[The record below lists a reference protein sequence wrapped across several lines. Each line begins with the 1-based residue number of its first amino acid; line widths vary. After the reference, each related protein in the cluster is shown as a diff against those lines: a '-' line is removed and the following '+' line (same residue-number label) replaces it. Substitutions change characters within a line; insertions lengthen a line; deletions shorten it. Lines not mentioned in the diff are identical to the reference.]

1 MKREF
6 SPFRIV
12 GIFWLL
18 LGGVVLVSAVFPPTK
33 IGKIVDL
40 IAGGMLLL
48 MGAFFVFLSQKV
60 KR

>member
-1 MKREF
+1 MKKDF
-6 SPFRIV
+6 SPFKIV

-18 LGGVVLVSAVFPPTK
+18 IGGVVLVSAVFPPTK

-48 MGAFFVFLSQKV
+48 MGAFFMFLSQKV
-60 KR
+60 KG

>member
-1 MKREF
+1 M
-6 SPFRIV
+6 V

-18 LGGVVLVSAVFPPTK
+18 LGGVVFVSAVFPPTK

-48 MGAFFVFLSQKV
+48 MGAFFLFLSQKV
-60 KR
+60 KG